1 MNCKV
6 LLINH
11 KVKQCG
17 VYQYGKRLFDI
28 LVKSNRVNYIYVE
41 FENLKEYKDGIKK
54 YSKENINCIIYNYHI
69 ATLHWL
75 SSKTIQRNITN
86 IGILHDNNENDIFDI
101 IFNININDED
111 DIDKKIYTI
120 PRPIFENVDNI
131 ILNSKM
137 NNENKNFIESYANS
151 NIPIFGSFGFGFE
164 TKGFEKIVSLINEEY
179 DNAIIKFV
187 IPASSFDPNKDT
199 QFLMRNKCLKL
210 NKKKNSIILLI
221 SHNFFSTNE
230 ILAFLQSNTMNI
242 FLYDYLEGRG
252 PSSVIDYAVSVK
264 KPIGIS
270 DSYMFR
276 HICCDDICLYKNT
289 IEYCKEKSIEICN
302 RFLEENSNERL
313 INKIDEIILDDVN
326 KINKINTPDDN
337 NSTNTTNNNNNGI
350 LI

>member
-1 MNCKV
+1 MNYKV

-28 LVKSNRVNYIYVE
+28 LVKSNNLKYIYVE
-41 FENLKEYKDGIKK
+41 IESLKEYKDIIIKK
-54 YSKENINCIIYNYHI
+54 YCKEDVKCIIYNYHI
-69 ATLHWL
+69 ATLQWL
-75 SSKTIQRNITN
+75 SIKTIQKEITN
-86 IGILHDNNENDIFDI
+86 IGILHDNKENDIFDI
-101 IFNININDED
+101 VFNINISDAD
-111 DIDKKIYTI
+111 DIDKKIFTI
-120 PRPIFENVDNI
+120 PRPIFENVEEI
-131 ILNSKM
+131 ISTSKISV
-137 NNENKNFIESYANS
+137 ENKNFIHSYTNT

-164 TKGFEKIVSLINEEY
+164 TKGFEKIVSLINEQY
-179 DNAIIKFV
+179 DNAVIKFV

-210 NKKKNSIILLI
+210 NKKKSSITLLI
-221 SHNFFSTNE
+221 SHNFFSTGE
-230 ILAFLQSNTMNI
+230 ILSFLRSNTMNI

-252 PSSVIDYAVSVK
+252 PSSTIDYAVSVK

-276 HICCDDICLYKNT
+276 HIYADDICLYKNT
-289 IEYCKEKSIEICN
+289 VEYCKEKSFDICN

-313 INKIDEIILDDVN
+313 INKIDEIILQN
-326 KINKINTPDDN
+326 IYENEKPDENCEKMNDN
-337 NSTNTTNNNNNGI
+337 EKMNNNDI